1 MKKIIFFSLLWLTS
15 VAAHSQFTDPSIIAN
30 TDYLQLSKKQ
40 KKGGWI
46 CIGAGVVFITV
57 GGILS
62 KVIGDDSDGSGMST
76 AGSFYIAGLFCI
88 PLGIGTLVASS
99 RNKRKGI
106 NLLLRKE
113 TVLQLRNNRFSYALI
128 PALGLKISL

>member
-1 MKKIIFFSLLWLTS
+1 MKKIILCSLLWLTS
-15 VAAHSQFTDPSIIAN
+15 IAGHSQFRDPLKIAN
-30 TDYLQLSKKQ
+30 TDYLELSKKQ

-46 CIGAGVVFITV
+46 CIGASVVFITT
-57 GGILS
+57 GAILS
-62 KVIGDDSDGSGMST
+62 KVIGDDSESSGIST
-76 AGSFYIAGLFCI
+76 AGCFFLTGLLGI

-113 TVLQLRNNRFSYALI
+113 TVLQLQKNRFSYAAI
-128 PALGLKISL
+128 PALSLKLNL